1 MPPPT
6 ALAPDDLNEAERFL
20 VLAAGRGEPAD
31 LKRHT
36 VRAAVVRD
44 LILEA
49 RQGWTVREA
58 GIRIQKAIIDGCLDL
73 EGCTIEKPLLFWHSR
88 LQGGGDRGALLL
100 RDAKLKR
107 LGIHSCTIEGSI
119 IADRSEIENGI
130 FLGGGLVKGLVQIRG
145 ADVGGALAI
154 EGTEI
159 GDGKSALL
167 AAGIRLTGPLILRRA
182 QVKGEVAFPRGE
194 LGAGIYGEDAV
205 ISREGVAINGE
216 SARVTGDL
224 LFDRAN
230 VTGSIKL
237 NNARVGGQ
245 ISADGLVV
253 AATPNA
259 IVASGINVAQGINLS
274 NARIAGSVWLEGA
287 DVGKVFRAEGAEIWG
302 GETAIGAD
310 VIRIGGNWNLAR
322 SKLVGQLVCPGAE
335 INGQLRLTEARL
347 FGTDIAVRADGV
359 RIRGGCFLSRA
370 TVLGVLRFPAAEIG
384 NQFRLRGATLR
395 VDRGAAL
402 LASGSTFNR
411 DVELNQ
417 GLQATGA
424 LIFDQARIRGACDLS
439 GSRIVSVALSPESR
453 TAPAAPGAQEDTNDR
468 LNDIALSLVDA
479 KIGRLELPAKA
490 EERPLGIVD
499 LSRASVGSFTD
510 YAATWPPGPGL
521 RGRSRDGRDIDH
533 LVLDGFTYEHL
544 GNPAGAEIKAGAPVD
559 RDARVGARRVLW
571 LEAQEDRDLSD
582 HFKPQ
587 AWMQLAHR
595 LSAQGYHNDARTI
608 TIARRRRELR
618 SHSTTAGQ
626 RWQGRILDLFALYG
640 LNPWRTVLWMAA
652 IIVAF
657 AGLWS
662 WAAGHCREPGCM
674 DESVFVVS
682 NRDAYTQEAFA
693 RSYPEFN
700 ALAYSL
706 DVFVPFVSF
715 GYEDHW
721 RPNIRWE
728 PIGDVTVPNLAARVP
743 GAAGQGNAE
752 PWASLKV
759 TWGGVL
765 YGLGVIEMIIGL
777 VLTSLAVT
785 GFTGLLRGEE

>member
-1 MPPPT
+1 MPPSTVP
-6 ALAPDDLNEAERFL
+6 APDDLNEAERFL

-36 VRAAVVRD
+36 VRASVVRD

-73 EGCTIEKPLLFWHSR
+73 EGCEIGKPLLFWHSR

-130 FLGGGLVKGLVQIRG
+130 FLGGGLIKGLVQIRG
-145 ADVGGALAI
+145 SDVGGALAI

-182 QVKGEVAFPRGE
+182 KVKGEIAFPRGE
-194 LGAGIYGEDAV
+194 LGAGIYAEDAV
-205 ISREGVAINGE
+205 ISKEGVAINGE

-230 VTGSIKL
+230 ITGSIKL
-237 NNARVGGQ
+237 NNARIGGQ
-245 ISADGLVV
+245 ISADGLIV

-259 IVASGINVAQGINLS
+259 IIAGGINVAQGINLS

-287 DVGKVFRAEGAEIWG
+287 DVGKMFRAEAAEIWG

-347 FGTDIAVRADGV
+347 FGTDIAVRADGA

-370 TVLGVLRFPAAEIG
+370 TVLGLLRFPAVEIG

-411 DVELNQ
+411 DVELNG
-417 GLQATGA
+417 GLQTTGA

-439 GSRIVSVALSPESR
+439 GSRLVSVALSPESR
-453 TAPAAPGAQEDTNDR
+453 TAPAAAGAQEDTNDK

-544 GNPAGAEIKAGAPVD
+544 GNPAGAEIKAGAPAD

-571 LEAQEDRDLSD
+571 LEAQEGRDLSD

-608 TIARRRRELR
+608 TIARRRREGR

-640 LNPWRTVLWMAA
+640 LNPWRTVVWMAL

-657 AGLWS
+657 ASIWS
-662 WAAGHCREPGCM
+662 WAAGQCREAGCL

-728 PIGDVTVPNLAARVP
+728 PIGDVTVPNLAALVP
-743 GAAGQGNAE
+743 GASGQGSAE

-759 TWGGVL
+759 TWGGLL
-765 YGLGVIEMIIGL
+765 YGLGVVEMIIGL